1 LRCSEN
7 PDTLLDAIRALR
19 RDPRRRQQMGAQGRT
34 YARSHW
40 RREQLL
46 PEMERQL
53 ARVAANGAW
62 PQWPSTGSEDTLEPE
77 ALVTHAR

>member
-1 LRCSEN
+1 MR
-7 PDTLLDAIRALR
+7 LLMLGIN
-19 RDPRRRQQMGAQGRT
+19 